1 MSLLATASRR
11 WALRHPGQLV
21 LTVMGVALGVAVV
34 VAIDL
39 AIQSSRAAFQL
50 STEAVAGRATHR
62 VEGGPAGLADSV
74 FTRIRVEAGIRASA
88 PVVEGWASAV
98 VVPGTALR
106 LLGID
111 PFSERPFRPYFGGE
125 RAGPGAGDGAG
136 DGDAG
141 AAGSGRERGGSG
153 LAVDVLLRVRDGV
166 VVPTGLAERAGVD
179 VGDSLALVVEGRART
194 AVVVGVLRPD
204 NELARRGLSDVVVA
218 DLATVQR
225 FLGRPGRLS
234 HVDLVVPEGVR
245 GDASLTALAA
255 VLPPG
260 ARVVEVGTR
269 AETLS
274 GMLRAF
280 DLNLTAL
287 SLLALVF
294 GMFLIYNAMTFSVV
308 QRRELLGSLRAL
320 GVTRGEVMRT
330 IAAEA
335 LVTAVVGTALGLL
348 VGIGLGRGL
357 VGLVTQTINDLYFV
371 LTVDALTVPPGV
383 LLKGAVLGIGSTLLA
398 AWPAVREAVLAPPRV
413 AQTRSMGEDRVR
425 RLVPRAAGAGAL
437 LGLAGAAL
445 LLIPSRSV
453 LLSFSGLF
461 AVLLGAALLTPLA
474 TVGFVRLL
482 TPLLGRTVGILGT
495 LAARGVTAAL
505 SRTAPAVA
513 ALVVAVAVTVGLGVM
528 IQSFRGTVVE
538 WLDHTL
544 QADIYVS
551 PPSPISSRAEGSLDA
566 GVVARLSAVSGVAGR
581 STYRSTELITA
592 DGLLRLV
599 ALDLHPRGERAFRFL
614 QGDAPTAF
622 TAFRTGGAVLVS
634 EPYAYRNDVAVG
646 DSIRLDT
653 DVGEAALSVAG
664 VFRDYGSERGVVM
677 MARSTWDG
685 LFDDDRITSLGFFLE
700 EGVEVEGVVS
710 AMQAAAGPGQA
721 VVVRSNS
728 ALREA
733 SLEVFDRTFAIT
745 AVLRALAFVVAF
757 IGVLS
762 ALMALQLERSRELG
776 VLRAN
781 GLTPAQ
787 VWTMVTTQTGLVGL
801 IAGLLAV
808 PVGLLLAVVMIEVVN
823 RRSFGWTL
831 DMQVGGDLLLQAVGL
846 ALTGALLAGLY
857 PAWKMARTSPALAL
871 REE

>member
-482 TPLLGRTVGILGT
+482 TPLLGRTVCILGT

>member
-1 MSLLATASRR
+1 
-11 WALRHPGQLV
+11 LRHPGQIV

-62 VEGGPAGLADSV
+62 IEGGPSGLADSV
-74 FTRIRVEAGIRASA
+74 FTRVRVDAGIRAAA
-88 PVVEGWASAV
+88 PVVESWASAPS
-98 VVPGTALR
+98 VPGTALR

-111 PFSERPFRPYFGGE
+111 PFSERPFRPYLAGGGGGG
-125 RAGPGAGDGAG
+125 RDG
-136 DGDAG
+136 
-141 AAGSGRERGGSG
+141 GGSG
-153 LAVDVLLRVRDGV
+153 VEVDVLLTVRDGV
-166 VVPTGLAERAGVD
+166 VLPSDLAARAGVV
-179 VGDSLALVVEGRART
+179 VGDSLELIVEGRPT
-194 AVVVGVLRPD
+194 SAVVVGTLRPD
-204 NELARRGLSDVVVA
+204 NELARRGLADVVIA
-218 DLATVQR
+218 DVSTVQR
-225 FLGRPGRLS
+225 FLDRPGRLT
-234 HVDLVVPEGVR
+234 HIDLVLPAGER
-245 GDASLTALAA
+245 GAERLAVLA
-255 VLPPG
+255 GALPPG
-260 ARVVEVGTR
+260 AQVMEVGARTD
-269 AETLS
+269 TLS

-330 IAAEA
+330 IAGEA
-335 LVTAVVGTALGLL
+335 LVTAIVGTALGLL
-348 VGIGLGRGL
+348 LGVALGRGL

-371 LTVDALTVPPGV
+371 LTVDGLTVPPVVLVKGTLLGV
-383 LLKGAVLGIGSTLLA
+383 GATLLA
-398 AWPAVREAVLAPPRV
+398 AWPAVREAVLAPPRA
-413 AQTRSMGEDRVR
+413 AQTRSVGEDRVR
-425 RLVPRAAGAGAL
+425 RLVPRAAAAGVL
-437 LGLAGAAL
+437 LGLLGGL
-445 LLIPSRSV
+445 LLIVPSRSV
-453 LLSFSGLF
+453 LISFAGLF
-461 AVLLGAALLTPLA
+461 GVLLGAALVTPLA

-482 TPLLGRTVGILGT
+482 TPVLGRTVGILGT

-551 PPSPISSRAEGSLDA
+551 PPSPVSSRAEGSLDE
-566 GVVARLSAVSGVAGR
+566 GVVARLSAVEGVAGR
-581 STYRSTELITA
+581 STYRGTEVITE

-599 ALDLHPRGERAFRFL
+599 ALDLNPRGEAAFRFL
-614 QGDAPTAF
+614 EGDAEAAF
-622 TAFRTGGAVLVS
+622 EAFRNDGAVLVS
-634 EPYAYRNDVAVG
+634 EPYAYRNALGVG
-646 DSIRLDT
+646 DSIRLAT
-653 DVGEAALSVAG
+653 DIGETALSVAG

-685 LFDDDRITSLGFFLE
+685 LYDDDRITSLGFFLE
-700 EGVEVEGVVS
+700 EGVDVDGVVA
-710 AMQAAAGPGQA
+710 AMQAAAGPTQA
-721 VVVRSNS
+721 VVVRSNRS
-728 ALREA
+728 LRAA

-762 ALMALQLERSRELG
+762 ALMALQLERGRELA

-787 VWTMVTTQTGLVGL
+787 VWTMVTTQTGLLGL

-808 PVGLLLAVVMIEVVN
+808 PTGLLLAVVMIEVVN

-831 DMQVGGDLLLQAVGL
+831 NMQVGAGLLLQAVGL
-846 ALTGALLAGLY
+846 ALAGALLAGLY
-857 PAWKMARTSPALAL
+857 PAWRMSRTSPALAL